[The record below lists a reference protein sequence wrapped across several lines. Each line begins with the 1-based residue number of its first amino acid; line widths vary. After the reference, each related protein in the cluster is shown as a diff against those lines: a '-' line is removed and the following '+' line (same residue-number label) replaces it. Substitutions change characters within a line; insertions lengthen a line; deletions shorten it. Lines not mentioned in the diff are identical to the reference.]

1 MKKIFLI
8 LILAFFLSL
17 AMVSAAQMITTDI
30 TGTPKDDFSPNE
42 LVFIHGSEFISNKII
57 SVSITRPD
65 SNIESGF
72 ALSDSEGSFI
82 YIYNLDGIKGE
93 YLVTATDGTNTA
105 QVIFTDAAIWTTN
118 GDCGTS
124 QQDVNHYEINDTVF
138 INGGGFTQDETF
150 EWTITG
156 KPGGASCDPN
166 IVVASNNHTIGASG
180 EFCLNAYT
188 VQNDD
193 CGEYQVKF
201 GVKGDNYRVI
211 GGECSDDEECGEPSS
226 ELTCRGN
233 DIYNITETPA
243 CEGGSCIVINTTE
256 FLNSCGSPTSE
267 ILCVGNNVTNITTIP
282 ACADAECINTTI
294 IEIIETCELGCE
306 NAECLE
312 PVCGDNVIEGE
323 EECDDGV
330 NNGIACTPEY
340 ESQCTYCSTTCED
353 ITLRDG
359 FCGDNTIDSPFEQ
372 CDDGNTNNNDSCR
385 NDCTLPFC
393 GDGVKDDNEQCDD
406 GNNQDGDGC
415 NAQCYLEFCGDN
427 IQQPEEE
434 CDDGVNNGIACTP
447 EYESQCTYCSS
458 SCENITLRDGF
469 CGDGTL
475 DTQEQCD
482 DGDTNNFD
490 ECRNDCT
497 LPFCGDDI
505 IDSGEQCEPPNT
517 QTCDAECQIIKE
529 ECPDEDNDGVCDED
543 DDCPD
548 SKPGEPVNEEGC
560 DPFQFCEPLYCTE
573 ACFERDFIPIGAQP
587 EENPM
592 DCTVVV
598 LPIEGVLTPRCVPLT
613 CAN

>member
-1 MKKIFLI
+1 MKKICLI
-8 LILAFFLSL
+8 LTIAFFLSL

-42 LVFIHGSEFISNKII
+42 LVFIHGSEFLSNKII
-57 SVSITRPD
+57 SGSITRPD

-201 GVKGDNYRVI
+201 GVKGDNYRVV

-256 FLNSCGSPTSE
+256 FLNSCGFPTSE
-267 ILCVGNNVTNITTIP
+267 ILCVGNNITNITTIP
-282 ACADAECINTTI
+282 ACADAECIN
-294 IEIIETCELGCE
+294 
-306 NAECLE
+306 
-312 PVCGDNVIEGE
+312 
-323 EECDDGV
+323 
-330 NNGIACTPEY
+330 
-340 ESQCTYCSTTCED
+340 

-372 CDDGNTNNNDSCR
+372 CDDGNANNNDGCR
-385 NDCTLPFC
+385 NDCTLSFC
-393 GDGVKDDNEQCDD
+393 GDNIQDNNEQCDD

-482 DGDTNNFD
+482 D
-490 ECRNDCT
+490 
-497 LPFCGDDI
+497 
-505 IDSGEQCEPPNT
+505 
-517 QTCDAECQIIKE
+517 
-529 ECPDEDNDGVCDED
+529 
-543 DDCPD
+543 
-548 SKPGEPVNEEGC
+548 
-560 DPFQFCEPLYCTE
+560 
-573 ACFERDFIPIGAQP
+573 
-587 EENPM
+587 
-592 DCTVVV
+592 
-598 LPIEGVLTPRCVPLT
+598 
-613 CAN
+613 